1 MTLQKDSNYQQKEIR
16 ESQQIP
22 LWAEKLT
29 VNRRQRKVGEVVVR
43 KQVET
48 RMIQVPI
55 KEEKLIIERIGENP
69 EQLAEVVI
77 GTSQINGVPLDKFS
91 QTDTLHITK
100 SHYLSIEM
108 AQNFLKALAL
118 LPSAA
123 NSTIRLEIISDSSEE
138 QIKHQQICDRF
149 TAPN

>member
-1 MTLQKDSNYQQKEIR
+1 MLQKDNSDRRKEIR

-22 LWAEKLT
+22 LWSEKLT
-29 VNRRQRKVGEVVVR
+29 VNCRQRKVGEVIVR

-77 GTSQINGVPLDKFS
+77 NTNQVNGVQLNRLA
-91 QTDTLHITK
+91 QENTLHLTK
-100 SHYLSIEM
+100 SHYLSVEM
-108 AQNFLKALAL
+108 AQNLLKAIAL

-123 NSTIRLEIISDSSEE
+123 KTTVRLEVISDSSEK
-138 QIKHQQICDRF
+138 QIEHQQICDRYSIS
-149 TAPN
+149 

>member
-77 GTSQINGVPLDKFS
+77 GTSQINGVPSDKFS